1 MRSDLPPHMNL
12 IAGAAATPTKEEV
25 ATQNVLGLDIAMFG
39 YYDRALEIYQGNLL
53 AQHPVIMALFSN
65 FGGRALLYRPNEATI
80 EAPGVPIVYQ
90 VLKSTGHSSL
100 AVFEIVGPHIGDA
113 ADLSW
118 VAPMQV
124 HRQEQQSALET
135 LDDVAMETA
144 WRDEVRTVLKNN
156 IAYMSACLEKRE
168 LTYDEMHAFAR
179 NQAPHLA
186 HLVRWAAHTQVEH
199 WMNVMAGWKEL
210 LGADFDNAY
219 GVSNSIYVARQNNVL
234 FSVLAQF
241 FGPKAM
247 NSRLLLIETTDFETT
262 PEAMMTALTRVVA
275 DRSVGMEFFGNYY
288 LMDYELMG
296 GDGRDAIVEMD
307 KKLGLEEYLPPLI
320 PFGSCEWP
328 QKLEPGPGPGS
339 IAEIY
344 CGR

>member
-1 MRSDLPPHMNL
+1 MKL
-12 IAGAAATPTKEEV
+12 IAGAPATPTKEEV

-39 YYDRALEIYQGNLL
+39 YYDRALEIFQRNLL

-65 FGGRALLYRPNEATI
+65 YGGHAVLYRPNEAPI
-80 EAPGVPIVYQ
+80 EAPGVPVVYQ

-100 AVFEIVGPHIGDA
+100 AVFEIVGPHMGDA

-118 VAPMQV
+118 IASMQV
-124 HRQEQQSALET
+124 HRVEQQSALDT
-135 LDDVAMETA
+135 LDDVAMEA
-144 WRDEVRTVLKNN
+144 EWRNEVRTVLANN
-156 IAYMSACLEKRE
+156 IAYMSDCLIKRE
-168 LTYDEMHAFAR
+168 LTYDEMHAFA
-179 NQAPHLA
+179 QKQGPHLA
-186 HLVRWAAHTQVEH
+186 NLVRWAAHTQVEH
-199 WMNVMAGWKEL
+199 WMKVMAGWKEL
-210 LGADFDNAY
+210 LGADFEKAY

-241 FGPKAM
+241 FGRSAM
-247 NSRLLLIETTDFETT
+247 NSRLLLFETTDFTTT

-307 KKLGLEEYLPPLI
+307 KKLGLEEYLPPLVA
-320 PFGSCEWP
+320 FGSCEWP
-328 QKLEPGPGPGS
+328 QKLEAGPGPGS
-339 IAEIY
+339 IAGIY